1 MIINLFGKRCHL
13 PLTLPNALSGFQ
25 NSFTSR
31 LSHKF
36 LVKQQFNIHH
46 IPNALLH
53 YLVKCLCWK
62 STTPQSWVKRTR
74 FIQWKKL
81 LKNINPV
88 TSASFC
94 SLRKSCLPWPHK
106 KTHKLT
112 DCMHLQAQT
121 LAMFVQVVMTS
132 NSANLSGS
140 VLGWSTVLCK
150 TFKFIK
156 IYLHKYKYV
165 LSYVVKICCK
175 YGVSCRSRSLKFPKG
190 SGSENL
196 SKNQGK
202 LR

>member
-31 LSHKF
+31 LSRKF
-36 LVKQQFNIHH
+36 LAKQQFNIHH

-62 STTPQSWVKRTR
+62 STTPQRWVKRTR
-74 FIQWKKL
+74 FIQWKQL

-106 KTHKLT
+106 KTPQIDRLYAPAGTNTGNVCASRNDIKFSKSFGV
-112 DCMHLQAQT
+112 C
-121 LAMFVQVVMTS
+121 VRVVHGTM
-132 NSANLSGS
+132 
-140 VLGWSTVLCK
+140 
-150 TFKFIK
+150 
-156 IYLHKYKYV
+156 
-165 LSYVVKICCK
+165 
-175 YGVSCRSRSLKFPKG
+175 
-190 SGSENL
+190 
-196 SKNQGK
+196 
-202 LR
+202 